1 MTQNWIHVQKKK
13 KKLQGNIFIIVLQYS
28 RNNQFKAVL
37 MWEFCDFF
45 FFFFK
50 FQGATI
56 PTRHSYFQVFSRSLL
71 LLWRFLLGFDW
82 DRVSFIVACVVIFFW
97 LLIKRVLITH
107 QRFSCSWALI
117 VQSFC
122 VIFSVS
128 QTFLL
133 ASRLKDA

>member
-1 MTQNWIHVQKKK
+1 MSKKK
-13 KKLQGNIFIIVLQYS
+13 KKKNCREISLSSFFSIPGTINLRLFLCENSVIFFL
-28 RNNQFKAVL
+28 
-37 MWEFCDFF
+37 

>member
-13 KKLQGNIFIIVLQYS
+13 KRIAGKYLYLVLQYS
-28 RNNQFKAVL
+28 RNSQFKAVL
-37 MWEFCDFF
+37 MWEFYDFF
-45 FFFFK
+45 FNYF
-50 FQGATI
+50 
-56 PTRHSYFQVFSRSLL
+56 FQVSRYHHPNKTFLFSRSLL
-71 LLWRFLLGFDW
+71 LLWQFLLGFDW
-82 DRVSFIVACVVIFFW
+82 DGVSFIVACVVICFW

-117 VQSFC
+117 IQSFC